1 MNMLNS
7 LIMEGVVTRELTDNP
22 DCKDFEIAVSRFYKN
37 AEGEL
42 NEEKS
47 FFTVELYGNMAERG
61 IIVRNI
67 YKDRGVRVVGRLKQR
82 RWKDEEGKEYS
93 RVVVIAEHI
102 AFKLHIKKAV
112 ENTEENAEE
121 NTEVTS

>member
-7 LIMEGVVTRELTDNP
+7 LVLEGVVTRELTNKP

-37 AEGEL
+37 AEGETS
-42 NEEKS
+42 EEKS
-47 FFTVELYGNMAERG
+47 FFTVELYGVMADSG
-61 IIVRNI
+61 LYMRNI

-102 AFKLHIKKAV
+102 EFKPHIKK
-112 ENTEENAEE
+112 
-121 NTEVTS
+121 

>member
-7 LIMEGVVTRELTDNP
+7 LILEGVVTRELTDNP

-37 AEGEL
+37 AEGGMK
-42 NEEKS
+42 EEKS
-47 FFTVELYGNMAERG
+47 FFTVELYGNMAEHET
-61 IIVRNI
+61 IIRNL
-67 YKDRGVRVVGRLKQR
+67 YKDRGVRVVGRLKHR

-102 AFKLHIKKAV
+102 EFKPHVKKPC
-112 ENTEENAEE
+112 ETD
-121 NTEVTS
+121 

>member
-7 LIMEGVVTRELTDNP
+7 LILEGVVTRELTDNP

-37 AEGEL
+37 AEGEIK
-42 NEEKS
+42 EEKS
-47 FFTVELYGNMAERG
+47 LFTVELYGNMVAP
-61 IIVRNI
+61 IITKHI

-102 AFKLHIKKAV
+102 EFKPHIKKA
-112 ENTEENAEE
+112 EENAE
-121 NTEVTS
+121 VTS